1 MYSVDRI
8 YAWAFDG
15 AFDPEVKYYMLS
27 MYCEQLERFDPIG
40 ADELRIWLTL
50 NQPSKS
56 TLGEQLQIPLEH
68 EQKKARI

>member
-15 AFDPEVKYYMLS
+15 QYDPEVKYYMLN

-50 NQPSKS
+50 NPPSKS
-56 TLGEQLQIPLEH
+56 TLGEQLEISLNH
-68 EQKKARI
+68 EQKETRI

>member
-1 MYSVDRI
+1 MYSIDRI

-15 AFDPEVKYYMLS
+15 AFDPEIKYYMLN

-56 TLGEQLQIPLEH
+56 KLGEQLQIPLEN